1 LDNEVD
7 SSCFSGRNDEQNGD
21 IATRRGVDSARDRS
35 MIERL
40 VIWRDVT
47 DRSLTDQ
54 YWSSFSSRLRMR
66 AAAAD
71 VVYIGYICTP
81 HAVANCKQ
89 LPSVED
95 LGQTDRL
102 LTILANP
109 DVVRPHEIK

>member
-1 LDNEVD
+1 
-7 SSCFSGRNDEQNGD
+7 
-21 IATRRGVDSARDRS
+21 
-35 MIERL
+35 
-40 VIWRDVT
+40 
-47 DRSLTDQ
+47 
-54 YWSSFSSRLRMR
+54 MR
-66 AAAAD
+66 AAAAAAA

-109 DVVRPHEIK
+109 DAVRPHEIK